1 MKGPEYHKAQIMAV
15 IKEMGYKVPTPRI
28 ISRYYKEVSEAR
40 IDVLMREL
48 ESAGLITMK
57 KRTER
62 KGVELL
68 NISVALPVEK
78 YYDVRRKADEK
89 DMSMAAYIR
98 SVLWPDDQ
106 AT

>member
-1 MKGPEYHKAQIMAV
+1 
-15 IKEMGYKVPTPRI
+15 
-28 ISRYYKEVSEAR
+28 
-40 IDVLMREL
+40 
-48 ESAGLITMK
+48 MK

-68 NISVALPVEK
+68 NITVALPIEK
-78 YYDVRRKADEK
+78 YYDVRQKADEK

-98 SVLWPDDQ
+98 SVLWPVDQ